1 MLKFTHKQQKRL
13 ASVSLIASAIAL
25 MLPSLPSY
33 ANNLNSIFFI
43 SKSDNRNQVHYG
55 VKTNPDCSLKTSQPV
70 KPYWILA
77 NGRIEDLETF
87 EVPAFGIA
95 NQSVSANKVVIE
107 INSLKARRIN
117 KAITI
122 ESTRTANKTCQIS
135 AYTTI
140 NGEKTQLTRVHIDL
154 TRNGLFG
161 LGGTVH
167 SITFYGASRQQE
179 NIACRGNCS
188 F

>member
-1 MLKFTHKQQKRL
+1 M
-13 ASVSLIASAIAL
+13 
-25 MLPSLPSY
+25 
-33 ANNLNSIFFI
+33 
-43 SKSDNRNQVHYG
+43 
-55 VKTNPDCSLKTSQPV
+55 
-70 KPYWILA
+70 
-77 NGRIEDLETF
+77 EDLETF

-95 NQSVSANKVVIE
+95 NQSVSGNQVVME
-107 INSLKARRIN
+107 INSLKARRIP
-117 KAITI
+117 KPITI
-122 ESTRTANKTCQIS
+122 QSTRTANQGCQIS

-140 NGEKTQLTRVHIDL
+140 NGKKTQLKNVHIDL

>member
-1 MLKFTHKQQKRL
+1 MFKIIRKRRKIL
-13 ASVSLIASAIAL
+13 AHISFISGAIAL
-25 MLPSLPSY
+25 ILPSLPSY
-33 ANNLNSIFFI
+33 ANNLNSVFLI

-70 KPYWILA
+70 YPYWILA
-77 NGRIEDLETF
+77 SGRVEGLERF

-107 INSLKARRIN
+107 INSLKTRKIP

-122 ESTRTANKTCQIS
+122 QSTRTANKGCQIS

-140 NGEKTQLTRVHIDL
+140 NGNKTRLTQIHIDL
-154 TRNGLFG
+154 TRNGFLG
-161 LGGTVH
+161 IGGTVH
-167 SITFYGASRQQE
+167 SITFYSGDRQQE
-179 NIACRGNCS
+179 NIPCRANCS

>member
-1 MLKFTHKQQKRL
+1 
-13 ASVSLIASAIAL
+13 

-33 ANNLNSIFFI
+33 ANNLNSIFLI
-43 SKSDNRNQVHYG
+43 SKSDNQNQVHYG

-70 KPYWILA
+70 NPYWILA

-95 NQSVSANKVVIE
+95 NQSVSGNQVVME
-107 INSLKARRIN
+107 INSLKTRKIA
-117 KAITI
+117 KPITI
-122 ESTRTANKTCQIS
+122 QSTRTANQGCQIS

-140 NGEKTQLTRVHIDL
+140 NGKKTQFTRVHIDL

-167 SITFYGASRQQE
+167 SITFFGAAQQE
-179 NIACRGNCS
+179 ENIPCKANCS